1 MSDGTMIEMVDFEE
15 LQKQKEQE
23 AAEAQALRKA
33 EQEAEYARFEQLIAR
48 DLYDRAD
55 VKKAGQEALSK
66 VSTLLIRYNR
76 LKDAET
82 RRRMDSI
89 DKEYRSK
96 ARLDKKL
103 KEIEE
108 KRKKLAILD
117 DDEQKRKALDQLAQE
132 EKDAKSMYDEEIRE
146 LQLKSEERYVAGLAS
161 SIDDDSAGGILTSLM
176 LGGNATGS
184 TGYVITTGD
193 AGDLMKG
200 SDYIHE
206 MTGENGTFLTQMA
219 FLDNAVNTEGIDL
232 NQKDDEYKL
241 WGLTNKTVEDEYI
254 GSSATGATYSLGDV
268 LRNITQEDV
277 TEINRFTGSNM
288 KIDMEAISSEREYG
302 GLDDTIGI
310 QVGKKTI
317 NEAKKERGISKEA
330 KQRIEGKTG
339 GVNDWDKET
348 KKFLIEAAKPRDQFP
363 GIFGS
368 MFRPKPES
376 MKAKKGAERR
386 RALREARKAWQ
397 DELKKVSEYRNDSGL
412 KFRENK
418 KDTAENVFSAIE
430 KPAEK
435 PVAEKNSKKK
445 ENEKA
450 LSDAEVKALEAASAS
465 KSKSARNMIA
475 AYRLLGASP
484 QELYMFRLALIAYM
498 VPTGKKTL
506 MEILKES
513 EEAGYVG
520 NEDLSSPE
528 NMYATFLN
536 EPVVDGAY
544 INRSERKKVKKQNEK
559 EKLKA
564 MNTAD
569 KEKMLK
575 ALSTQE
581 AQEKSPEK
589 KEEAK
594 KKLADKWAAAAS
606 NSIEEVNE
614 EESEDEEVKAVEEV
628 KEEIK
633 EEEKKEE
640 QEETVLEK
648 ALNQHFKIVGK
659 TIPEEDILNTFLD
672 VFEKDQQV
680 EQFGN
685 VLLPQELEEIKNKL
699 ANEISYENEI
709 RDTIQKL
716 LDVEK
721 SE

>member
-23 AAEAQALRKA
+23 AAKAQALREEK
-33 EQEAEYARFEQLIAR
+33 QEEEYARFEQQIAR

-66 VSTLLIRYNR
+66 VSSLLIRYNR

-89 DKEYRSK
+89 DKEVRSK
-96 ARLDKKL
+96 ARLNKKI
-103 KEIEE
+103 KDIEE

-117 DDEQKRKALDQLAQE
+117 DDEQKRKALEQLAQE
-132 EKDAKSMYDEEIRE
+132 ERDARTMYDEEIRE
-146 LQLKSEERYVAGLAS
+146 LRLKSEERYVAGLEN

-176 LGGNATGS
+176 LGGNAMGS
-184 TGYVITTGD
+184 TGYVMTTGD

-200 SDYIHE
+200 NDYIRE
-206 MTGENGTFLTQMA
+206 MTGENGTFLSQMA
-219 FLDNAVNTEGIDL
+219 LLDNAVNTEGIDFTK
-232 NQKDDEYKL
+232 KDDENNR
-241 WGLTNKTVEDEYI
+241 WGLKNKSVEEEYI
-254 GSSATGATYSLGDV
+254 GSSATGAQYSLGDV
-268 LRNITQEDV
+268 LRNITQEDI
-277 TEINRFTGSNM
+277 TEINRFTGETMS
-288 KIDMEAISSEREYG
+288 IDMETLSSEREYG
-302 GLDDTIGI
+302 GLDETIGV
-310 QVGKKTI
+310 QAGKKTI
-317 NEAKKERGISKEA
+317 NEAKRERGISKEA

-339 GVNDWDKET
+339 GVNDWDEDT
-348 KKFLIEAAKPRDQFP
+348 KKFLINAAKPRDQFP

-368 MFRPKPES
+368 MFRTKPDY
-376 MKAKKGAERR
+376 MKAKRGAERR

-397 DELKKVSEYRNDSGL
+397 AEMAEVNGYRTNSGL
-412 KFRENK
+412 SFKNNE
-418 KDTAENVFSAIE
+418 KDTAENAFPNQLKDIAVLKDDE
-430 KPAEK
+430 T
-435 PVAEKNSKKK
+435 
-445 ENEKA
+445 
-450 LSDAEVKALEAASAS
+450 KALEAVTGD
-465 KSKSARNMIA
+465 KDKSARNMIA

-506 MEILKES
+506 TEILKES
-513 EEAGYVG
+513 EEAGYKG
-520 NEDLSSPE
+520 NEDLSTPE
-528 NMYATFLN
+528 SMYATFLN

-544 INRSERKKVKKQNEK
+544 VNRSEKKKIKKQNEK
-559 EKLKA
+559 EQLKA
-564 MNTAD
+564 LNTAN

-581 AQEKSPEK
+581 EREKTPEK
-589 KEEAK
+589 KEAAK
-594 KKLADKWAAAAS
+594 KKLSDKWAASAA
-606 NSIEEVNE
+606 NGIEEVNE
-614 EESEDEEVKAVEEV
+614 EESEDEEVKAAEEV
-628 KEEIK
+628 KKEILEEA
-633 EEEKKEE
+633 KKEE
-640 QEETVLEK
+640 QEETALEK

-672 VFEKDQQV
+672 VFEKEQQT

-685 VLLPQELEEIKNKL
+685 VLLPQELAEIKNKL
-699 ANEISYENEI
+699 ANEINYENEI